1 MKKSSIVFVVSCLLL
16 PAMAQARDFKVYGY
30 KTPDAGEIELV
41 YWTDYV
47 LQSDQT
53 MKYFGQKVDR
63 ESLWAHTLEVEYG
76 VTDRFTLA
84 AYVDYEQPD
93 GEDFELVQAR
103 IVAARYRFGEP
114 GEHAFD
120 TALYV
125 EYYLPREGWQGEAK
139 EKAEL
144 RLIMEKDLGGS
155 TLTLNPK
162 FEKVTSGP
170 EIEEGLEFEYGV
182 SLYSKWRGAFKWGLE
197 AYGGIGEFV
206 NLKPVDRQKHYLVP
220 AATWKVAEHLKWNL
234 GAAFGLTDAAD
245 DVVLKSILEWEI

>member
-1 MKKSSIVFVVSCLLL
+1 MRKTFIVLAVCCLLL
-16 PAMAQARDFKVYGY
+16 SATAVARDFKVYGY
-30 KTPDAGEIELV
+30 KTLGPGEIELV

-47 LQSDQT
+47 LQSDQK
-53 MKYFGQKVDR
+53 MKYFGQTVDR

-76 VTDRFTLA
+76 VTDRFMLA
-84 AYVDYEQPD
+84 TYLDYEQPD
-93 GEDFELVQAR
+93 GEDFEFVQAR
-103 IVAARYRFGEP
+103 IIAARYRFGEP

-125 EYYLPREGWQGEAK
+125 EYYLPRESWQGEAK

-155 TLTLNPK
+155 KLTLNPK

-170 EIEEGLEFEYGV
+170 GIEEGVEFEYGV

-197 AYGGIGEFV
+197 VYGGIGEFV
-206 NLKPVDRQKHYLVP
+206 NLKPMDQQKHYLVP

-234 GAAFGLTDAAD
+234 GAAFGLTGAAD
-245 DVVLKSILEWEI
+245 DVVLKSILAWEI